1 LRGSRILISRLR
13 IRYMIYPRKRIR
25 PVMMPSAGCTAQAMT
40 VSQTKKPPMMI
51 VSIVSMSDAHDDD
64 GAQCYAEQE
73 KPKRTMVT
81 VADMASRVEK
91 WRH

>member
-1 LRGSRILISRLR
+1 MLSSKLS

-25 PVMMPSAGCTAQAMT
+25 PVIIPSAGCTAQAMT

-51 VSIVSMSDAHDDD
+51 VSIVSISDTHDDD
-64 GAQCYAEQE
+64 DAQCYAEQE
-73 KPKRTMVT
+73 KPKRTMST
-81 VADMASRVEK
+81 AADMASRVEK